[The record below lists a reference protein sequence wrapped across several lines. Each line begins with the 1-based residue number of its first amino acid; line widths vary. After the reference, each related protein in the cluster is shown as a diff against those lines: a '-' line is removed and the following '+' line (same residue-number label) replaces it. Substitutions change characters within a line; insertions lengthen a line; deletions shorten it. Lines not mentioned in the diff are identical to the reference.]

1 MRHRLSRKHRPE
13 RDPLLR
19 SIVRTAFLGAFLLML
34 GCTSWEPVPVNTVPS
49 PSATLRVHLRDGTS
63 VIVRD
68 AVVRTDSIV
77 GIRSGSMP
85 PLPVAVALA
94 QVQRVEVAETDRRRN
109 ATVLINVGILALA
122 AFALV
127 FLVAGITG
135 YHEGT

>member
-1 MRHRLSRKHRPE
+1 MRHRLSRNHRPE

-85 PLPVAVALA
+85 PLPVAVAYSRYKPKSY
-94 QVQRVEVAETDRRRN
+94 VQSDVMASPLWVKSGHIP
-109 ATVLINVGILALA
+109 AT
-122 AFALV
+122 
-127 FLVAGITG
+127 
-135 YHEGT
+135 EGCLLYPRKRTFSP